1 LGAREADW
9 DETLNRAYAFWAP
22 HRWWALR
29 AEYIFEK
36 FKRDPDFTAGV
47 LDLDSHRAPLGVR
60 FFHPSGFGASLTGTY
75 WKQDGEFGEAGSGFQ
90 QGSEQFWTVD
100 AALSYRLPRRMGFVA
115 VGATNLT
122 DKEFR
127 YYDIDENNPTIQP
140 KRMAFVRLTLAL
152 P

>member
-1 LGAREADW
+1 MCG
-9 DETLNRAYAFWAP
+9 NR
-22 HRWWALR
+22 R
-29 AEYIFEK
+29 
-36 FKRDPDFTAGV
+36 
-47 LDLDSHRAPLGVR
+47 
-60 FFHPSGFGASLTGTY
+60 
-75 WKQDGEFGEAGSGFQ
+75 EFGEAGSGFQ
-90 QGSEQFWTVD
+90 QDSEQFWTVD

>member
-1 LGAREADW
+1 
-9 DETLNRAYAFWAP
+9 
-22 HRWWALR
+22 
-29 AEYIFEK
+29 
-36 FKRDPDFTAGV
+36 
-47 LDLDSHRAPLGVR
+47 
-60 FFHPSGFGASLTGTY
+60 
-75 WKQDGEFGEAGSGFQ
+75 
-90 QGSEQFWTVD
+90 
-100 AALSYRLPRRMGFVA
+100 